1 MNDMIKLGLTLM
13 IVTLIA
19 GAGLAL
25 TNHYTAPQIKI
36 QKESAINEALNKVI
50 DADSFEEVEDYYEA
64 YKESELVGKVSRI
77 EAQGYSS
84 TIIALVGLDKDNK
97 ITGVDVI
104 EQQET
109 PGLGANIEKES
120 FISQFIGKTKDS
132 LMIKKDGGEIDAITG
147 ATISSRA
154 ITKSIKDK
162 IEEFY
167 GDAIT
172 SASHSKHEGLEEADN
187 LDNELEELDENI
199 DELESEDKNI
209 DELEDIDAV
218 IEALP
223 IE

>member
-1 MNDMIKLGLTLM
+1 
-13 IVTLIA
+13 
-19 GAGLAL
+19 
-25 TNHYTAPQIKI
+25 
-36 QKESAINEALNKVI
+36 
-50 DADSFEEVEDYYEA
+50 
-64 YKESELVGKVSRI
+64 
-77 EAQGYSS
+77 
-84 TIIALVGLDKDNK
+84 
-97 ITGVDVI
+97 
-104 EQQET
+104 
-109 PGLGANIEKES
+109 
-120 FISQFIGKTKDS
+120 
-132 LMIKKDGGEIDAITG
+132 MIKKDGGEIDAITG